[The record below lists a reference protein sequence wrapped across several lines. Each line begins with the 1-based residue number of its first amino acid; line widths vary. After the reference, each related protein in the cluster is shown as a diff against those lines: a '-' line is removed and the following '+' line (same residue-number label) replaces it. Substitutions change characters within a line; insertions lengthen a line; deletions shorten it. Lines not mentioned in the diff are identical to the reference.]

1 MPPEDKDAALFPR
14 RFGGRWAMIHR
25 PSPLRGGAHMWISY
39 SPDLRHWGD
48 HTLLLEARDGA
59 WWDAGKIG
67 LGPPP
72 LETPEGWLV
81 MYHGVHA
88 TADGPIYRVG
98 PRAARP
104 RGPAGRPAPD
114 RRVGLRSRERRTR
127 SPATSAGSCSRA
139 AGCTT
144 PRPTSCYLY
153 YGAADTVIGLATARF
168 SEVLALVCASPT
180 TGEHRPSDPAG
191 TRT

>member
-14 RFGGRWAMIHR
+14 RFDGRWAMIHR
-25 PSPLRGGAHMWISY
+25 PSPLRGGAHMWISF

-81 MYHGVHA
+81 MYHGVHP

-98 PRAARP
+98 LALLDLDDPRIVLR
-104 RGPAGRPAPD
+104 RTDEWVFGPAAPYELHRRRRPGRLPVRLGP
-114 RRVGLRSRERRTR
+114 RRR
-127 SPATSAGSCSRA
+127 
-139 AGCTT
+139 
-144 PRPTSCYLY
+144 RPTGCSLY
-153 YGAADTVIGLATARF
+153 YGAADTVVAVATARF
-168 SEVLALVCASPT
+168 SEVMARICGSPMPAHRRASDQADA
-180 TGEHRPSDPAG
+180 R
-191 TRT
+191 